1 MSNLEK
7 VRHPRG
13 FLDGLSQPLN
23 QPDSIARIAICSV
36 IAMIPVFNLV
46 YLAGYKME
54 IMKRVA
60 RQEEDFLPDP
70 TQVLTICAEGLRM
83 VMVGIVYY
91 LIPLLGLFLAELGVI
106 QHLLDFDQVLEAD
119 SIGEGL
125 SELFDWSLGLL
136 MRMLLLII
144 WDLLMDPV
152 LMSAKM
158 HYARHGRMRTFFN
171 IPGHA
176 IAAIRD
182 FLFHLK
188 AVLFSL
194 LFWSVAIIV
203 EGMLSATV
211 IGGFL
216 FPFLVAALYAISTGY
231 EYGAQAQTVD

>member
-23 QPDSIARIAICSV
+23 HPDSVTRIAICSA
-36 IAMIPVFNLV
+36 IAVIPVFNLV

-70 TQVLTICAEGLRM
+70 AQVLPICLEGLRM
-83 VMVGIVYY
+83 VMVGLVYY

-125 SELFDWSLGLL
+125 RELFDWSLGLL

-171 IPGHA
+171 LPRHA
-176 IAAIRD
+176 FAALRD
-182 FLFHLK
+182 FVFHLK
-188 AVLFSL
+188 AGFFSL
-194 LFWSVAIIV
+194 FFWTVAFIV
-203 EGMLSATV
+203 QGFMSATI

-231 EYGAQAQTVD
+231 EYGAHAQTQD